1 MDTPPNNSVNDSS
14 KEQQTDAP
22 SFEKTLARLEEI
34 VRFLEE
40 GQIGLDESLA
50 GYEEGVGLLRKAYEV
65 LEKAERR
72 ISLLSGVDPAGNP
85 ILQPMEDSAS
95 FSLERETTRA
105 QPIVGSGEK
114 ISVRRGRRQAGQDTP

>member
-1 MDTPPNNSVNDSS
+1 MDTPPNDSINDSS

-40 GQIGLDESLA
+40 GKIGLDESLA

-72 ISLLSGVDPAGNP
+72 ISLLSGVDTAGNP
-85 ILQPMEDSAS
+85 VLQPMEDSAS

-105 QPIVGSGEK
+105 QPTVVSGEK
-114 ISVRRGRRQAGQDTP
+114 INVRRGRRQAGQDTP